1 MKEGGRISAQKG
13 RRYYFVTHHK
23 PPYVEANLGLVPT
36 FAELWGHLQRTQAT
50 RYTGTCIPIGFMV
63 AYSILIL
70 RIVKRF
76 MGILPV
82 FGVLAPLRSVFLPS
96 PVFSWV

>member
-1 MKEGGRISAQKG
+1 MTKNNYNRVAIELLSEA
-13 RRYYFVTHHK
+13 RREF
-23 PPYVEANLGLVPT
+23 ARSSLQT
-36 FAELWGHLQRTQAT
+36 FAELWGPLQRTQAT

-63 AYSILIL
+63 AYFILIL

-96 PVFSWV
+96 PAFSWV